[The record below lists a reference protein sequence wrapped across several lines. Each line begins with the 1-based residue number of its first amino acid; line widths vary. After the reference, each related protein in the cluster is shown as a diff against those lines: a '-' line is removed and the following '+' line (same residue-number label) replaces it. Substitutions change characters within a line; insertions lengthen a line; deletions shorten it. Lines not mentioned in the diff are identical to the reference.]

1 MDKITL
7 KKKIS
12 DLFIVRENDGS
23 YNLFGRY
30 TVVPENN
37 AYKVYVTGELE
48 YYTFSS
54 LRNAVTWC
62 VFDKNNKYKE
72 VKRIHELDELI
83 GSLDVIIAQHTKLLQ
98 KTNSEDKYIYS
109 AKLAEGKYKKKQ
121 AIQEIEKYANISR
134 YWQRKKFNENQDKN
148 I

>member
-12 DLFIVRENDGS
+12 ELFIVRENDGS
-23 YNLFGRY
+23 YNLFGKY
-30 TVVPENN
+30 AVVPVNN
-37 AYKVYVTGELE
+37 TYKLNVIGEPE
-48 YYTFSS
+48 YYFFSS

-83 GSLDVIIAQHTKLLQ
+83 SSLDVIIAQHTKLLE
-98 KTNSEDKYIYS
+98 KTKNEDKYIYS

-121 AIQEIEKYANISR
+121 ALQEIEKYASISR

>member
-23 YNLFGRY
+23 YNLFGKY

-37 AYKVYVTGELE
+37 TYKVNITGEQE
-48 YYTFSS
+48 YLHFSS

-83 GSLDVIIAQHTKLLQ
+83 SSLDVIIAQHTKLLE
-98 KTNSEDKYIYS
+98 KTNNEDKYIYS

-121 AIQEIEKYANISR
+121 ALQEIEKYANISR